1 VPKRRNRRLD
11 CPWRGVGTTAQVPNV
26 FGGIR
31 GGLDW
36 NRTFVLSR
44 DTFTIVAFDS
54 ECRLDLISGGEKHPS
69 PDSQI
74 WSARRNNQE
83 ESSMLKDSKA
93 FSGFSA
99 ADIPKV
105 TKFYSETFGLDV
117 TESHGVLTLRL
128 AGGNN
133 VLIYPKPNHVPATFT
148 VLNFTVKD
156 VDLAVDELT
165 KRGVGFEMYDLPNLK
180 TDKKGIMRGNGP
192 TIAWFKDPAGNI
204 LSVIVET
211 ED

>member
-1 VPKRRNRRLD
+1 
-11 CPWRGVGTTAQVPNV
+11 
-26 FGGIR
+26 
-31 GGLDW
+31 
-36 NRTFVLSR
+36 
-44 DTFTIVAFDS
+44 
-54 ECRLDLISGGEKHPS
+54 
-69 PDSQI
+69 
-74 WSARRNNQE
+74 
-83 ESSMLKDSKA
+83 MLKDSKA

-105 TKFYSETFGLDV
+105 TKFYSETLGLDV

-180 TDKKGIMRGNGP
+180 TDEKGIMRGNGP

-204 LSVIVET
+204 LSVIE
-211 ED
+211 EAKD